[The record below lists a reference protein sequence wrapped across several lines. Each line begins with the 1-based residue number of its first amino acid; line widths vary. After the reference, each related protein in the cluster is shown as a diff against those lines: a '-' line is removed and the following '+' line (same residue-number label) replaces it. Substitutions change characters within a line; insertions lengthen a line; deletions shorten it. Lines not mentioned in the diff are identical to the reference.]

1 MPVRIQRLSATDLAA
16 AQATCAVMQEV
27 FEEPPPVLT
36 DAYLGG
42 LLASEAFLLLAAFD
56 GQRVVGG
63 LTAHVLPMTRTM
75 TSELFVYDL
84 AVSPAHHR
92 RGIGRAL
99 VHHAHQWA
107 TERGIGTL
115 FVPVDAEDDEAI
127 AFYRAIGGHGSPVE
141 LFVFED
147 AHTVDG

>member
-1 MPVRIQRLSATDLAA
+1 MPVRIQQLTVTD
-16 AQATCAVMQEV
+16 
-27 FEEPPPVLT
+27 
-36 DAYLGG
+36 LGG

-56 GQRVVGG
+56 GERVVGG

-84 AVSPAHHR
+84 AVSTAHHR

-107 TERGIGTL
+107 AERGIGTL

-127 AFYRAIGGHGSPVE
+127 AFYRAIGGSGSPVE

-147 AHTVDG
+147 ARAVDG